1 MRGAPLTSSLR
12 PMAIYRI
19 QCQFDIAGAPGIGKW
34 QVYRGGYFSS
44 ADTNGPSSDVRNQL
58 RNMFLGLNSSAAFS
72 SCVAST
78 LVYRQGASAMSIK
91 AWRYEAGQW
100 VGVGTWPMS
109 MFEVQPS
116 GGVLHRLPMQC
127 AIAVGYRADL
137 GSGVP
142 RQRGRSRF
150 FLGPLALGNFLT
162 TGGNDASGLARL
174 SSTGVDALVGNAVST
189 YNALAGLGWTLGV
202 MVGGSSWEPV
212 SEFYVDDVIDVQ
224 RGRRTWQTYQK
235 RTTV

>member
-1 MRGAPLTSSLR
+1 MLGMP
-12 PMAIYRI
+12 IYRI
-19 QCQFDIAGAPGIGKW
+19 QCTFDIAGAPGIGKW

-44 ADTNGPSSDVRNQL
+44 ADTDGPSSAVRNQI
-58 RNMFLGLNSSAAFS
+58 RNLFLGLDSGAAYS

-91 AWRYEAGQW
+91 AWKYEGGAW
-100 VGVGTWPMS
+100 VGAGTWPMS

-116 GGVLHRLPMQC
+116 SGVTSRLPMQC
-127 AIAVGYRADL
+127 AIAVGYRAEL

-150 FLGPLALGNFLT
+150 FLGPLALGNFVT
-162 TGGNDASGLARL
+162 SGGNDASGLLRL
-174 SSTGVDALVGNAVST
+174 SSTGVDLLVGNAVSS
-189 YNALAGLGWTLGV
+189 YGALSALGWDLGV
-202 MVGGSSWEPV
+202 MVGGTSWEPV
-212 SEFYVDDVIDVQ
+212 AEFYVDDVIDVQ